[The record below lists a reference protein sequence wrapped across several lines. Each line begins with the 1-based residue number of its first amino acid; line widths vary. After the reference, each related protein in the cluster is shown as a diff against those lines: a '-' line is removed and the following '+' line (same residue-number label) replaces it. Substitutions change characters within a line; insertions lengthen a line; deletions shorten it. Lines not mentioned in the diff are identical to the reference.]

1 MGGVVHRG
9 FARKLAAPLPICLTL
24 LTELHGA
31 ALVAIRLALLTELHG
46 AALVAICLALL
57 MELLG
62 TPPLPI
68 RFTLLTEL
76 RHCKVDE
83 GDEVDEGGDER
94 G

>member
-1 MGGVVHRG
+1 MRGVAPTGLRGQWVALNRG

-31 ALVAIRLALLTELHG
+31 ALVTIRLTLLTELHG

-62 TPPLPI
+62 TSLVAI
-68 RFTLLTEL
+68 R
-76 RHCKVDE
+76 
-83 GDEVDEGGDER
+83 
-94 G
+94 